1 MKSEITIDQVQK
13 RQRGVNDH
21 PKRLNMYN
29 VPFVKMSE
37 LIPALWRLE
46 TTHKNVI
53 GAREKVEAAV
63 AACVLHLADYCNAKR
78 INLAAL
84 TEKALDRIEEMER
97 KDREN
102 AN

>member
-1 MKSEITIDQVQK
+1 MKSDIKVDQVQQ
-13 RQRGVNDH
+13 RQREINNH
-21 PKRLNMYN
+21 PKRLPVYN

-46 TTHKNVI
+46 TIHKNVI
-53 GAREKVEAAV
+53 GAREKVEAAL
-63 AACVLHLADYCNAKR
+63 AACMLHLADYCNAKR
-78 INLAAL
+78 LNLAAL
-84 TEKALDRIEEMER
+84 VEDALDRIEEMER